1 MLSQVVVVQAFKS
14 QHLGATGRCIFGEF
28 KARLIY
34 RVSSRTD
41 KTTQSKGVLTDLV
54 EDRA

>member
-34 RVSSRTD
+34 RVSSRTV
-41 KTTQSKGVLTDLV
+41 KATQSKGVLTDLV